1 MLMKSSK
8 LTLLYRSTAFISVLG
23 IVSCGGGGGASA
35 PAVPNRAPVITD
47 PGSLVVLEGAAS
59 VASLS
64 ATDADGDALTFSIT
78 AGDDQSLFTM
88 TSAGVLSF
96 IAA

>member
-1 MLMKSSK
+1 MFVDIKAIILA
-8 LTLLYRSTAFISVLG
+8 LIVLLVLSACG
-23 IVSCGGGGGASA
+23 GGGGGASA
-35 PAVPNRAPVITD
+35 PAVPNRAPVLTD

-59 VASLS
+59 VASSS
-64 ATDADGDALTFSIT
+64 ATDTDGDVLTFSIT
-78 AGDDQSLFTM
+78 SGDDQSLFTM